1 VYTELAKKSNMP
13 QHFIKVREDFFCA
26 HCRQPVLGDGY
37 TNHCPRCLYSQ
48 HVDELTPGDR
58 SSTCLGIMK
67 PLGLQIKHGQYILFH
82 QCQTC
87 HKITRNRTGKN
98 DNQQKLIELSAKTVK
113 L

>member
-1 VYTELAKKSNMP
+1 
-13 QHFIKVREDFFCA
+13 
-26 HCRQPVLGDGY
+26 
-37 TNHCPRCLYSQ
+37 
-48 HVDELTPGDR
+48 
-58 SSTCLGIMK
+58 MK